1 MKILVCGYGNPFRTD
16 DGVGHILAEN
26 IEKVL
31 GERGEETELSL
42 EHQLLPELAED
53 FSRFDLLIFCDARVP
68 SEDGGDVDGYRI
80 EEIAPDP
87 HLEGLNIHSIGP
99 GWLLSLARSLG
110 RGVPPSV
117 LISVEG
123 ESFDFGDEIT
133 PECRERMESAEAA
146 FLKWFGEKYPAA
158 KN

>member
-16 DGVGHILAEN
+16 DGVGHILAEDLAK
-26 IEKVL
+26 EL

-68 SEDGGDVDGYRI
+68 SNDGGDVEEYRI
-80 EEIAPDP
+80 DEIAPDP

-99 GWLLSLARSLG
+99 GWLLSLAQSLG

-133 PECRERMESAEAA
+133 PLCRERMERAETA
-146 FLKWFGEKYPAA
+146 FLKWFGEKYSAA

>member
-16 DGVGHILAEN
+16 DGVGHILAEDLA
-26 IEKVL
+26 KVL
-31 GERGEETELSL
+31 GEKGEETELSL

-68 SEDGGDVDGYRI
+68 SNDGGDVEEYRI
-80 EEIAPDP
+80 EEIVPDP

-99 GWLLSLARSLG
+99 GWLLALARSLG

-117 LISVEG
+117 LISVVG

-133 PECRERMESAEAA
+133 PECGERMERAEAA
-146 FLKWFGEKYPAA
+146 FLKWFGEKYSPATS
-158 KN
+158 

>member
-1 MKILVCGYGNPFRTD
+1 M
-16 DGVGHILAEN
+16 
-26 IEKVL
+26 L
-31 GERGEETELSL
+31 GERERKRNFL

-68 SEDGGDVDGYRI
+68 SDDGGDVEGYRI

-87 HLEGLNIHSIGP
+87 HLEGLNIHSVGP
-99 GWLLSLARSLG
+99 GWSSPSPRASG
-110 RGVPPSV
+110 GVPPSV

-133 PECRERMESAEAA
+133 PECRERMERAEKA
-146 FLKWFGEKYPAA
+146 FLKWFGEKYPA
-158 KN
+158 KS

>member
-16 DGVGHILAEN
+16 DGAGHILAED
-26 IEKVL
+26 IAKVL
-31 GERGEETELSL
+31 RERGEETELSL

-68 SEDGGDVDGYRI
+68 SDDGGGVERYRI

-87 HLEGLNIHSIGP
+87 HLEGLNIHSVGP
-99 GWLLSLARSLG
+99 GWLLALAQSLG
-110 RGVPPSV
+110 RRVPPSV

-133 PECRERMESAEAA
+133 SECRERMKSAEAA
-146 FLKWFGEKYPAA
+146 FLKWYGKKYPAA
-158 KN
+158 QN

>member
-16 DGVGHILAEN
+16 DGVGHILAEDL
-26 IEKVL
+26 ERVL

-68 SEDGGDVDGYRI
+68 SDDGGDVEGYRI

-87 HLEGLNIHSIGP
+87 HLEGLNIHSVGP
-99 GWLLSLARSLG
+99 GWLLALAQSLG
-110 RGVPPSV
+110 KGVPPSV

-133 PECRERMESAEAA
+133 PLCRERMERAETA
-146 FLKWFGEKYPAA
+146 FLKWFGEKYSAA

>member
-1 MKILVCGYGNPFRTD
+1 M
-16 DGVGHILAEN
+16 
-26 IEKVL
+26 
-31 GERGEETELSL
+31 EE
-42 EHQLLPELAED
+42 
-53 FSRFDLLIFCDARVP
+53 
-68 SEDGGDVDGYRI
+68 YRI

-99 GWLLSLARSLG
+99 GWLLSLAQSLG

-133 PECRERMESAEAA
+133 PECRERMESAKVA
-146 FLKWFGEKYPAA
+146 FLKWFREKYFPATS
-158 KN
+158 